1 MLTYAACKDAGER
14 PEDFERIVQIE
25 ELKLALIQRGSD
37 ASLQRS
43 RWQAPPRHPQL
54 KAAVVIAVER
64 GIARALKDRK
74 ERDEVNTVRE
84 KGPLLIGRRA
94 VVAQNTKVAR
104 PSRGARQGARKQELE
119 PQP

>member
-74 ERDEVNTVRE
+74 ERDDLGKSETNARFGTLKRN
-84 KGPLLIGRRA
+84 RRRLFA
-94 VVAQNTKVAR
+94 YSRKV
-104 PSRGARQGARKQELE
+104 LE
-119 PQP
+119 N